1 MGSLML
7 CANCGHSKESHRKE
21 QVNAPRW
28 DPKKGVHEE
37 RLITVYL
44 NCNAQ
49 WCECQRHREE
59 KT

>member
-1 MGSLML
+1 ML